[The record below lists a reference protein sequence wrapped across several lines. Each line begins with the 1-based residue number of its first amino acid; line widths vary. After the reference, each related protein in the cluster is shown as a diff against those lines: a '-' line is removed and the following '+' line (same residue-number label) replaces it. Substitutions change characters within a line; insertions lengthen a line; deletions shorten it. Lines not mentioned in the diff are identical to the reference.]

1 MTRSE
6 ILCFLLGVLCIMQIS
21 ATVAAPATD
30 VREGNNNIVDEIITK
45 LKQLRQQNEGTLM
58 NEQRQNFNAYGSN
71 FGHPEEIMRV
81 HRTTLDNLGG
91 GYLLKRAPERNTA
104 LDSLGEAHGRSNR
117 AYNPRPAHHAYYYP
131 LNHAHILDI
140 PKRNFDEIDRLSDFD
155 KRNFDEIDRQSS
167 LYDFKKRNFDE
178 IDRMGSLTD
187 F

>member
-45 LKQLRQQNEGTLM
+45 LKQLRQQNE
-58 NEQRQNFNAYGSN
+58 
-71 FGHPEEIMRV
+71 
-81 HRTTLDNLGG
+81 
-91 GYLLKRAPERNTA
+91 
-104 LDSLGEAHGRSNR
+104 EAHGRSNR